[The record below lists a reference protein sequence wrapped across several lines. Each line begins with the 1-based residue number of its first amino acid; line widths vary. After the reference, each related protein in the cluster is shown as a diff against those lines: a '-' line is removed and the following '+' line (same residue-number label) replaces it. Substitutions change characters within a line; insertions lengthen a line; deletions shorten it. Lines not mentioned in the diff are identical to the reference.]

1 MNVLLLGRRRDLE
14 PSIVETLERAGHSVQ
29 FPGTREEALIALNRR
44 AFDCVVLSY
53 SLSNTTIEEF
63 IELLKQTS
71 PTCPIIAISENS
83 GMDCKLEPSRML
95 QLRQGPE
102 VLISTLAVI
111 ERRARASEYD
121 QAQVIGSKTRAKKVE
136 R

>member
-1 MNVLLLGRRRDLE
+1 ME

-63 IELLKQTS
+63 IELLKQTY
-71 PTCPIIAISENS
+71 PTCPIIALSENS
-83 GMDCKLEPSRML
+83 GMDWKLEPSRML

-102 VLISTLAVI
+102 VLISTLALI
-111 ERRARASEYD
+111 ERRAR
-121 QAQVIGSKTRAKKVE
+121 E
-136 R
+136 RV